1 MLIRD
6 WSSDVCSSDLEMQMI
21 ELIRQNYNHPSVAMW
36 SIGNEVTNWSWKG
49 LTPSNPRPLM
59 EALNALAKRED
70 PTRPTTIATC
80 CEPLPGEDDD
90 RPILTGIADTVGFNR
105 YIGWYGKGYVDE
117 VEDLAAPLTELHR
130 KFTNGRA
137 TSRERVCKYV

>member
-1 MLIRD
+1 
-6 WSSDVCSSDLEMQMI
+6 
-21 ELIRQNYNHPSVAMW
+21 
-36 SIGNEVTNWSWKG
+36 
-49 LTPSNPRPLM
+49 M

-80 CEPLPGEDDD
+80 FEPLPGEDDD

-117 VEDLAAPLTELHR
+117 VEDLAAHLTELHR
-130 KFTNGRA
+130 KFPGLPVSLGEYGGGGAISQRSEEH
-137 TSRERVCKYV
+137 TSELQTLMRISYAVFRLKKKNTIITTKKN

>member
-1 MLIRD
+1 MIANAQ
-6 WSSDVCSSDLEMQMI
+6 MQLT

-117 VEDLAAPLTELHR
+117 VEDLAAHRSEEHTSELQSLMR
-130 KFTNGRA
+130 ISYAVF
-137 TSRERVCKYV
+137 CL

>member
-1 MLIRD
+1 
-6 WSSDVCSSDLEMQMI
+6 
-21 ELIRQNYNHPSVAMW
+21 MW

-105 YIGWYGKGYVDE
+105 YIGWYGKG
-117 VEDLAAPLTELHR
+117 HGI
-130 KFTNGRA
+130 GRA
-137 TSRERVCKYV
+137 SCRERVCQYVKISVVCV